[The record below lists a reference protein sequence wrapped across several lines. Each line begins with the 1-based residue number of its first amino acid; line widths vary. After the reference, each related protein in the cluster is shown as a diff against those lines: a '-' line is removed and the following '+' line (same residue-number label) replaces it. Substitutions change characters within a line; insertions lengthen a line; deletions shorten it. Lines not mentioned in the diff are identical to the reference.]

1 MKCKKC
7 GKDINCEELFCGNCG
22 TKIDNCGLENT
33 QNETFSNFNEIT
45 FGNQKLEQINV
56 QYKGNTTNSNK
67 ALISL
72 ILGVVSVLLS
82 IIFNIFIIPVAIA
95 GLVLGI
101 VEENKNGK
109 KIAGIVL
116 NSVAIILS
124 IFTIITVSFIT
135 KEKNFNGDGYKLT
148 YNINWGKGTVSD
160 KDALIYYTDNKSYF
174 LPLGRSPILGYSCD
188 FEESECKKQ
197 LYGEFYD
204 YWQEDLN
211 KSSLNIYKD
220 NYSFNLLKDDI
231 YYASYSYGESSTD
244 LEGRIYLLVSK
255 DKDVILSFI
264 VRCNDSKNIDKMD
277 DAVLKLLK
285 TIEIEKNNNSS
296 NDKEDNVIYDDKLYE
311 SIDSMS
317 NWNMYSDLRNGKLGK
332 VSDINGGWRILSNS
346 EVYWEFKNGKFY
358 FYKSVND
365 LTDNYWYGTTKIL
378 TGKKGFKSIGLDED
392 KIDNIV
398 SKSNGLVS
406 YNDIYTIICTPT
418 KIISGGVDKSDT
430 NIPKDF
436 KLNYVWIIVDH
447 GEDGIEAQVMN
458 VDSYDT
464 SYYIKISD

>member
-1 MKCKKC
+1 MGINSTLDKKPW
-7 GKDINCEELFCGNCG
+7 GG
-22 TKIDNCGLENT
+22 
-33 QNETFSNFNEIT
+33 
-45 FGNQKLEQINV
+45 V

-67 ALISL
+67 ALTSL
-72 ILGVVSVLLS
+72 ILGVVSILLS

-135 KEKNFNGDGYKLT
+135 KEKKFNGDGYKLT

-220 NYSFNLLKDDI
+220 NYSFSLLKDDI

-332 VSDINGGWRILSNS
+332 VSDINGGWIII
-346 EVYWEFKNGKFY
+346 
-358 FYKSVND
+358 
-365 LTDNYWYGTTKIL
+365 GTEQQR
-378 TGKKGFKSIGLDED
+378 F
-392 KIDNIV
+392 
-398 SKSNGLVS
+398 
-406 YNDIYTIICTPT
+406 
-418 KIISGGVDKSDT
+418 
-430 NIPKDF
+430 
-436 KLNYVWIIVDH
+436 
-447 GEDGIEAQVMN
+447 
-458 VDSYDT
+458 
-464 SYYIKISD
+464 

>member
-1 MKCKKC
+1 M
-7 GKDINCEELFCGNCG
+7 
-22 TKIDNCGLENT
+22 
-33 QNETFSNFNEIT
+33 
-45 FGNQKLEQINV
+45 
-56 QYKGNTTNSNK
+56 
-67 ALISL
+67 
-72 ILGVVSVLLS
+72 
-82 IIFNIFIIPVAIA
+82 
-95 GLVLGI
+95 
-101 VEENKNGK
+101 
-109 KIAGIVL
+109 
-116 NSVAIILS
+116 
-124 IFTIITVSFIT
+124 
-135 KEKNFNGDGYKLT
+135 
-148 YNINWGKGTVSD
+148 
-160 KDALIYYTDNKSYF
+160 
-174 LPLGRSPILGYSCD
+174 PLGRSPILGYSCD

-204 YWQEDLN
+204 YWREDLN

-447 GEDGIEAQVMN
+447 GEDGIEAQVMDI
-458 VDSYDT
+458 DSYDT